1 MQDIRAMDRV
11 QSESMDQAITR
22 VELQQQSRRR
32 LQERPLG
39 SGLPYEFYAAV
50 LHLVGGSLVEALNTM
65 LERGALTASLQRGV
79 VRLLLKVPGAPV
91 ASQLQPI
98 TLLSCDYK
106 L

>member
-1 MQDIRAMDRV
+1 M
-11 QSESMDQAITR
+11 
-22 VELQQQSRRR
+22 
-32 LQERPLG
+32 
-39 SGLPYEFYAAV
+39 
-50 LHLVGGSLVEALNTM
+50 EALNTM